1 MTPKDIDGALSALAA
16 LGLWPPWRQSAA
28 DRQAGSTPDT
38 TKEATRQAWQH
49 AAEMA
54 YVAPAALLVAC
65 QGYAGERWPS
75 PADVIALVV
84 RARPAAAVGSCPRP
98 PPESCSYDGLVSV
111 AVHYTDAAG
120 APGVWVGATWCEC
133 DRGQAGATRQA
144 QPSERGGAERP
155 RGLSVGEHRARYA
168 ATGRLVE
175 YVVGPAPWQKYPKGH
190 AKAQPPSAAT
200 LARAAEMAK
209 IGTVPRYDAPAMR
222 EWTQADDVDRW

>member
-98 PPESCSYDGLVSV
+98 PPESCNCDGHVSV
-111 AVHYTDAAG
+111 AVPYTDAAG
-120 APGVWVGATWCEC
+120 APRRPPHDSLQYDGDTGKYHGRGTPKSLAHEGSTASRYHAN
-133 DRGQAGATRQA
+133 DR
-144 QPSERGGAERP
+144 
-155 RGLSVGEHRARYA
+155 
-168 ATGRLVE
+168 
-175 YVVGPAPWQKYPKGH
+175 
-190 AKAQPPSAAT
+190 
-200 LARAAEMAK
+200 
-209 IGTVPRYDAPAMR
+209 
-222 EWTQADDVDRW
+222 